1 MWSREQ
7 GANFTLTPTTRGG
20 LFNSTLIVTTIVVCK
35 KKKKGKFIF
44 GINFCFKFYRKRL
57 I

>member
-35 KKKKGKFIF
+35 KK
-44 GINFCFKFYRKRL
+44 RKIYFWDKL
-57 I
+57 SF